1 MADGNVTITTAANF
15 IPEMWKMQFLIM
27 LKENFR

>member
-1 MADGNVTITTAANF
+1 MADGNVTITTAANLYQRCG
-15 IPEMWKMQFLIM
+15 EMQFLIM